1 MPIIHS
7 VAVGSLEMADPGS
20 TTYAPP
26 MVSILRKTTLWM
38 CGLSLF
44 GAAVC
49 PALSGETG
57 DAPTP
62 VRVYTNADLE
72 RFQLPADSVTVEAA
86 DPLEGWEFVTSYLD
100 REHGRI
106 DAERAY
112 ELELARLEEER
123 TRLTTG
129 YVSIPYVPFRYG
141 RHGRAYRRS
150 PPHGRPTPY
159 GFGGSVQFGGTR
171 PLHAGPTHAQIHR
184 ARAMRYKG
192 SDAFPTRP

>member
-1 MPIIHS
+1 
-7 VAVGSLEMADPGS
+7 
-20 TTYAPP
+20 
-26 MVSILRKTTLWM
+26 M
-38 CGLSLF
+38 CGIALVC
-44 GAAVC
+44 AAVF

-57 DAPTP
+57 DDPTP
-62 VRVYTNADLE
+62 ARVYTNADLE

-112 ELELARLEEER
+112 ELELARVEAER
-123 TRLTTG
+123 TRMTTG
-129 YVSIPYVPFRYG
+129 YRSIPLVPYYYG
-141 RHGRAYRRS
+141 RYDRAHRKR

-184 ARAMRYKG
+184 ARAMRHKG